1 MNVKKAKTSFIK
13 YFTKD
18 AKYAWNERSKA
29 LGSFTPK
36 EIVHLLTFLNG
47 RDASPI
53 LGFMNSCKKA
63 HKILSAEDVEECIK
77 LISLQEVL
85 KT

>member
-1 MNVKKAKTSFIK
+1 MNVKNAKASFIK

-29 LGSFTPK
+29 LESFTPE
-36 EIVHLLTFLNG
+36 EIVHLLTFLDG

-63 HKILSAEDVEECIK
+63 HKILAISDVEECTK
-77 LISLQEVL
+77 LIKVRDVL